1 LVYSG
6 VALPVV
12 AIGQL
17 SILDMSNKILLL
29 EDDPKLANEIS
40 QYFTT
45 KGFQCQVAYDGSMLL
60 KMRNLSSYEI
70 YILDINVPVL
80 NGLQVCRQIRQEDK
94 ATPILMLTA
103 FGDVSDKVEALYLG
117 ADDYVVKPFHFDEL
131 YARVNALLR
140 RSGRPQ
146 SEKEEAITVE
156 DLVINPLQMTITRA
170 GRRVEL
176 TPKEFKLLELLA
188 KAKGRPVSKQTI
200 SEQVWD
206 LNFDTGT
213 NTIEVYINFLRN
225 KIDKGHEVKL
235 IHTRPGFG
243 YYLKAND

>member
-1 LVYSG
+1 
-6 VALPVV
+6 
-12 AIGQL
+12 
-17 SILDMSNKILLL
+17 MSHKILLL
-29 EDDPKLANEIS
+29 EDDPKLANEIN
-40 QYFTT
+40 QYFTS
-45 KGFQCQVAYDGSMLL
+45 KGYDCDVAFDGLLLLRQRKLANYD
-60 KMRNLSSYEI
+60 I
-70 YILDINVPVL
+70 YILDINVPAL
-80 NGLQVCRQIRQEDK
+80 NGLQVCRQIRDEDK
-94 ATPILMLTA
+94 NTPILMLTA

-117 ADDYVVKPFHFDEL
+117 ADDYMVKPFHFDEL

-146 SEKEEAITVE
+146 SEKEEVMVIE
-156 DLVINPLQMTITRA
+156 DLQIFPLQMTVERA
-170 GRRVEL
+170 GKKIDL

-188 KAKGRPVSKQTI
+188 KSKGRPVSKQTI

-206 LNFDTGT
+206 INFDTGT

-243 YYLKAND
+243 YFLKSN